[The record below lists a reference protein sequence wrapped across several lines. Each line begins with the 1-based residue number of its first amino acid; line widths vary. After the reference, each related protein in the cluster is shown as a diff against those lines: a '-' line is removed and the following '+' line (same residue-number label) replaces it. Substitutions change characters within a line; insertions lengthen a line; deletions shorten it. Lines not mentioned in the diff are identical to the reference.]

1 MNNLFAICL
10 KKTSTGNLCTNNTDW
25 DKNAAHTKI

>member
-10 KKTSTGNLCTNNTDW
+10 KKTSNLCTNNTDW